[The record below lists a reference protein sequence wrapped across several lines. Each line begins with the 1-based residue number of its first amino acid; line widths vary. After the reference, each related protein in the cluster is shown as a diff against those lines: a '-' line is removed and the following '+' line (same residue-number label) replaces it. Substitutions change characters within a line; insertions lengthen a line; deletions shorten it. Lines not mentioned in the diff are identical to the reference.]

1 MSSISP
7 YDEALL
13 IIRQHPGTSGAGGL
27 AKLLLSLYNDQCGFS
42 FGECVSGLDD
52 RLTGV
57 ALRMVQDY
65 AARGETEDLR
75 GAGKI
80 LADELYPGLWEMGE
94 AMRDARE
101 AVRQRWKREELE
113 RESAE
118 IADAEKA
125 FLSGTGR
132 RTVPPAVAEEMLMP
146 ENGTVSAYYYSAG
159 AWRDRELPLDQVRA
173 SIRENGTGFINCNP
187 ESGSMLGVP
196 LDGKLY
202 YLHMDYDVRERY
214 LDEISGQKKKEA

>member
-1 MSSISP
+1 MNAISP

-13 IIRQHPGTSGAGGL
+13 IIRQNPGTGGAGGL

-42 FGECVSGLDD
+42 FAECAGGLDQ

-75 GAGKI
+75 SAGKI
-80 LADELYPGLWEMGE
+80 LAEDLYPGLWEMGV

-113 RESAE
+113 RESAK
-118 IADAEKA
+118 IAEAEKA
-125 FLSGTGR
+125 FLSGVGR
-132 RTVPPAVAEEMLMP
+132 RTVPSAIAEEMIMP
-146 ENGTVSAYYYSAG
+146 ENGTVSAYYYLAG
-159 AWRDRELPLDQVRA
+159 DWHNKELPLERVSA
-173 SIRENGTGFINCNP
+173 SIRENGTGFMNCDP
-187 ESGSMLGVP
+187 ESGYMLGVP
-196 LDGKLY
+196 LDGRLY
-202 YLHMDYDVRERY
+202 YVQTDYDVRERY
-214 LDEISGQKKKEA
+214 LDEIKSQKQN